1 MAVATISVNFASNA
15 EALAGTSTTTSISP
29 ARLRHAVENW
39 TGNTAFVK
47 KAGDTM
53 TGSLVVQGTI
63 QATGDITA
71 FSTSDRTLK
80 NNIEKL
86 DSALAKLN
94 KINGVSFDWNEE
106 AEKYGKFGHDVGV
119 IAQEVEKV
127 LPEAVQTDEDG
138 MKMVAYGNMVGL
150 LIEAI
155 KELKAQVDAQNEIIA
170 NLENKYKN

>member
-119 IAQEVEKV
+119 IAQEVEEV
-127 LPEAVQTDEDG
+127 LPEVVASREDG
-138 MKMVAYGNMVGL
+138 TKAVRYEKLTPL

-155 KELKAQVDAQNEIIA
+155 KDLSKKVEELEAKLQG
-170 NLENKYKN
+170 K